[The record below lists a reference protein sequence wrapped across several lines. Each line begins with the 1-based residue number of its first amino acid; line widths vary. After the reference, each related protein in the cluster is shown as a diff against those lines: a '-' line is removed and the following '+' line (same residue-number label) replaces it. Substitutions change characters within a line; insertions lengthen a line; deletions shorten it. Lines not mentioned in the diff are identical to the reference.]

1 MREKMKYHSTIV
13 KFHTV
18 YYFAK
23 TSLDVTKI
31 PKSCTSKINERN
43 HLGGILPNWGFSKH
57 GEFNPALVSQKQN
70 ACRDIPASRLAVRW
84 FATHL
89 LLRVKRKDS
98 RLPKLG
104 TEVLVLKRL
113 QTVSFGTVLFW
124 TLLYSRSSPVLKS
137 YTIHRIDA
145 NRTV

>member
-1 MREKMKYHSTIV
+1 M
-13 KFHTV
+13 
-18 YYFAK
+18 
-23 TSLDVTKI
+23 
-31 PKSCTSKINERN
+31 
-43 HLGGILPNWGFSKH
+43 GGILPNWGFSKH

-113 QTVSFGTVLFW
+113 QTVSFGTEVLHGSP
-124 TLLYSRSSPVLKS
+124 YSREQFFIEAGRTKTLIYEAFGSTVGAGIRRVSGGLHCENRIQDPVTGVK
-137 YTIHRIDA
+137 R
-145 NRTV
+145 